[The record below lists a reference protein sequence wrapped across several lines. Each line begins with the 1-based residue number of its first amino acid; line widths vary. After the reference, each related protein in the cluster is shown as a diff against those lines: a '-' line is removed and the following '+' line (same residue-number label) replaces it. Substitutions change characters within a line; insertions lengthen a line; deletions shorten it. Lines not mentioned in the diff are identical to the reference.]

1 MIRINAPIKLIS
13 PNKKFH
19 HMVLYKKQRKMTEPL
34 KFLLKL
40 EKQNLDP
47 LPVHVRLTRYSKK
60 SFDWDNYITACKPI
74 RDCVA
79 DFIIPGKAPGQ
90 ADSSPDIYWHY
101 NQEKLKK
108 GDMESLTVEI
118 FEVQK

>member
-1 MIRINAPIKLIS
+1 MA
-13 PNKKFH
+13 
-19 HMVLYKKQRKMTEPL
+19 LYKKQKKMTKPL
-34 KFLLKL
+34 KFLLNL
-40 EKQNLDP
+40 EKQNLDH

-60 SFDWDNYITACKPI
+60 SYDWDNYITACKPI

-101 NQEKLKK
+101 HQEKLKE
-108 GDMESLTVEI
+108 GENESLLVEI
-118 FEVQK
+118 FPVQK